1 MFTAGFKKVAKG
13 LGTPQV
19 AKAPGMHM
27 PKTIGPKPP
36 RYNDGAGNSM
46 TKLYRTGKSRPAAIK
61 QPAGISTPNA
71 YNPARLL

>member
-1 MFTAGFKKVAKG
+1 MFTAGFKKVAN
-13 LGTPQV
+13 
-19 AKAPGMHM
+19 APHMPM
-27 PKTIGPKPP
+27 PKTLGPKPP